1 MPRTHN
7 ISSELIDAA
16 RESVE
21 RASTADELR
30 AAQAVLLPGFYGFTL
45 NEAAQLI
52 GRSRATVTRLQA
64 RFKALSAGGEMPGRK
79 WGGRRC
85 SYLTLREEEEF
96 LAGFL
101 KEASEGGV
109 LEVRRIKLA
118 YEKKIG
124 KTVAKTTIYRMLAR
138 HGWRK
143 ITPRPR
149 HPKHDEDKQNA
160 FKKTSGNH
168 RG

>member
-7 ISSELIDAA
+7 ISSEIIDAA
-16 RESVE
+16 REFVE

-30 AAQAVLLPGFYGFTL
+30 AAQSVLLPGLYGFTL

-52 GRSRATVTRLQA
+52 GRSRATIIRLQA
-64 RFKALSAGGEMPGRK
+64 KFKALSAGKEMPDRK

-85 SYLTLREEEEF
+85 AYLTLREEEDF

-109 LEVRRIKLA
+109 LEVGKIKLA
-118 YEKKIG
+118 FEQKINR
-124 KTVAKTTIYRMLAR
+124 TVAKTTIYRMLAR

-160 FKKTSGNH
+160 FKKTAGN
-168 RG
+168 RR